1 MACITKLRRRA
12 EEVHA
17 GVKQKPASQ
26 DFPYRY
32 LIAWLNYHGMN
43 WKGINWLQQLMYV
56 FSTFLC
62 SFKKY

>member
-43 WKGINWLQQLMYV
+43 WKGINWLQ
-56 FSTFLC
+56 
-62 SFKKY
+62 